1 MSRNV
6 DLFAMGQVG
15 WGHTRT
21 VAGWEGKREEETV
34 GAAAA
39 AATSF
44 Y

>member
-6 DLFAMGQVG
+6 YLFAMGQVG
-15 WGHTRT
+15 WGQTRT

-39 AATSF
+39 ATSF